1 MKDLDT
7 VVRDLV
13 VANRILAHQG
23 VVDAYG
29 HVSVRHPRNP
39 DRYLLSCSRSPE
51 LVKASDIMEFH
62 LDGTPVG
69 GDTRNPYLERF
80 IHGGIYESRPDVH
93 AVVHSHAE
101 DVLPFSITST
111 PLRPVLHSSGII
123 GASVPVWDIAD
134 KFGDATTLLV
144 VNMPQGRDLAERLA
158 DGRVVL
164 MRGHGF
170 AASGRSLGEVVR
182 VSVNMPTNA
191 RVLYKAMQMGDVRA
205 LSAGEVERRLAMN
218 PDGLEFYR
226 AWEYWATRAGCG
238 HMLGQDER
246 KPAKRKAPSKAKR
259 AARSP
264 SKAKRAARSPRR

>member
-1 MKDLDT
+1 MQELDT
-7 VVRDLV
+7 VIRDLV

-62 LDGTPVG
+62 LDGTPAG
-69 GDTRNPYLERF
+69 ADKRNPYLERF

-101 DVLPFSITST
+101 DVLPFSITAT

-123 GASVPVWDIAD
+123 GARVPVWDIAD

-144 VNMPQGRDLAERLA
+144 VNMPQGRDLAQRLA

-170 AASGRSLGEVVR
+170 AATGRSLGEVVR

-191 RVLYKAMQMGDVRA
+191 RVLYKAMQLGDVKA

-238 HMLGQDER
+238 HMLGRSEKKSVKA
-246 KPAKRKAPSKAKR
+246 KPQSKAKR
-259 AARSP
+259 TKP
-264 SKAKRAARSPRR
+264 SSRR